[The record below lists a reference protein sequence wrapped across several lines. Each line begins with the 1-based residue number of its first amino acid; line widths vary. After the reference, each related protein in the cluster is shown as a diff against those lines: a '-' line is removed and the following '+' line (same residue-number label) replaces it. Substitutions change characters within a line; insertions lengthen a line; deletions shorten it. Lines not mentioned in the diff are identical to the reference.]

1 METVTAPTPTAPS
14 LRCPHCGGDD
24 LAHNDGDEA
33 QEYTCRRCG
42 VRSRRVR
49 GNTLLR
55 LGWPC
60 PLCGRD
66 NEAGNHFCTT
76 CGTALTKPCPH
87 CGVTMHRDDEFCTH
101 CGKSRSQ
108 IVAEWYRLGRAAL
121 DAGHPWEAIPPL
133 TRLHALDPEYGDIP
147 ALLARAHREA
157 ARTPPPAP
165 PPAPLSPAAEGIRAL
180 VQASR
185 TDGRQRRRLASIA
198 ATVTTA
204 LAIVS
209 SVVGYFMGSAA
220 FGVLLFGFLVA
231 LIAVNVWAVISNL

>member
-1 METVTAPTPTAPS
+1 METATAPTTAADS
-14 LRCPHCGGDD
+14 LHCPHCGGDD
-24 LAHNDGDEA
+24 LIRDDGDA
-33 QEYTCRRCG
+33 AREYTCRRCG

-49 GNTLLR
+49 RDMLLR

-60 PLCGRD
+60 PDCGRD
-66 NEAGNHFCTT
+66 NETGNRFCTA
-76 CGTALTKPCPH
+76 CGANVAKPCPN
-87 CGVTMHRDDEFCTH
+87 CDMTMHRDDEFCTH

-108 IVAEWYRLGRAAL
+108 IVAEWYRAGRAAL
-121 DAGHPWEAIPPL
+121 DANRPWEAIPPL
-133 TRLHALDPEYGDIP
+133 TRLHTLDPEYGDIP
-147 ALLARAHREA
+147 NLLARAHREA

-165 PPAPLSPAAEGIRAL
+165 PPAPLSPAAEGVRDLIA
-180 VQASR
+180 ASR

-198 ATVTTA
+198 ATVTVA

-231 LIAVNVWAVISNL
+231 LIAVNIWAIVSNL